1 LGLTLICRM
10 VVKGCSFSTVR
21 FYRTVELQNIVI
33 SCNHAIVLSCTINRI
48 TENHNMM
55 ALNYKVVGKSGQ
67 ISLGKNFAGVAFL
80 VEKLAGGD
88 FILKKATVM
97 PSNEQWIYEP
107 ALQSKL
113 TAADEWMQNNPA
125 QETDLDALKNLAE
138 NSSSQQK

>member
-1 LGLTLICRM
+1 M
-10 VVKGCSFSTVR
+10 K
-21 FYRTVELQNIVI
+21 
-33 SCNHAIVLSCTINRI
+33 SCNHAIMQSCRCAIMRYAEDHDMT
-48 TENHNMM
+48 

-67 ISLGKNFAGVAFL
+67 ISLGKSFAGVAFL

-113 TAADEWMQNNPA
+113 AVADEWMQSNPA
-125 QETDLDALKNLAE
+125 QTTDLDALQNTIQ
-138 NSSSQQK
+138 NSTAKRQ

>member
-1 LGLTLICRM
+1 
-10 VVKGCSFSTVR
+10 
-21 FYRTVELQNIVI
+21 
-33 SCNHAIVLSCTINRI
+33 
-48 TENHNMM
+48 MM

>member
-1 LGLTLICRM
+1 MQYTQIQEYRDM
-10 VVKGCSFSTVR
+10 V
-21 FYRTVELQNIVI
+21 
-33 SCNHAIVLSCTINRI
+33 
-48 TENHNMM
+48 

-67 ISLGKNFAGVAFL
+67 ISLGKSFAGVAFL

-113 TAADEWMQNNPA
+113 AAADEWMQNNPA
-125 QETDLDALKNLAE
+125 QTTDLDALE
-138 NSSSQQK
+138 STIQNSTAKRK

>member
-1 LGLTLICRM
+1 M
-10 VVKGCSFSTVR
+10 V
-21 FYRTVELQNIVI
+21 
-33 SCNHAIVLSCTINRI
+33 
-48 TENHNMM
+48 

-67 ISLGKNFAGVAFL
+67 ISIGKSFAGVAFL

-113 TAADEWMQNNPA
+113 EAADQWMKSNPA
-125 QETDLDALKNLAE
+125 QETDLDALQNTIQNTKQNTVAKR
-138 NSSSQQK
+138 Q

>member
-1 LGLTLICRM
+1 M
-10 VVKGCSFSTVR
+10 
-21 FYRTVELQNIVI
+21 Q
-33 SCNHAIVLSCTINRI
+33 SCNHAVVLSCNINMI
-48 TENHNMM
+48 QEGNDMM

-67 ISLGKNFAGVAFL
+67 ISLGKSFAGVAFL

-113 TAADEWMQNNPA
+113 AAADEWMQNNPA
-125 QETDLDALKNLAE
+125 QATDLDALQNLAV
-138 NSSSQQK
+138 KHK

>member
-1 LGLTLICRM
+1 MQSCRCAIMQYTQIQEYRDM
-10 VVKGCSFSTVR
+10 V
-21 FYRTVELQNIVI
+21 
-33 SCNHAIVLSCTINRI
+33 
-48 TENHNMM
+48 

-67 ISLGKNFAGVAFL
+67 ISLGKSFAGVAFL

-113 TAADEWMQNNPA
+113 AAADEWMQNNPA
-125 QETDLDALKNLAE
+125 QTTDLDALE
-138 NSSSQQK
+138 STIQNSTAKRK